1 MFLMGL
7 SEGCQYDDCW
17 LFHIVSA
24 NSMGNKNIVHKI
36 VQNVEVILNAYVT
49 HVLSVLSF
57 IKTVL
62 SFIFFYEIFH

>member
-1 MFLMGL
+1 
-7 SEGCQYDDCW
+7 
-17 LFHIVSA
+17 VSA

-36 VQNVEVILNAYVT
+36 VQNVEVLLNAYVM

-62 SFIFFYEIFH
+62 SFIFFSEIFH